1 MDKRPY
7 SDEDIEQL
15 KRAVYVPSERLHPL
29 FVILLT
35 IAWPLGLFYFFHKH
49 IKKNS
54 NAAYLLSQ
62 CKTEEEREALFSY
75 LKLTPK
81 VYQYNNDEGFSEGHL
96 HLRTLS
102 SNTYKSPFSNNVYRS
117 GTAEYR
123 AAHQRRY

>member
-35 IAWPLGLFYFFHKH
+35 IAWPLGLFYFFLKLSQKTDHDT
-49 IKKNS
+49 
-54 NAAYLLSQ
+54 YLLSQ
-62 CKTEEEREALFSY
+62 CKTEEEREALFAY
-75 LKLTPK
+75 LRRPPK
-81 VYQYNNDEGFSEGHL
+81 VYQHNNAEGFSEGHL
-96 HLRTLS
+96 HLRAFS
-102 SNTYKSPFSNNVYRS
+102 SNTYKSPFSDNIYRY

-123 AAHQRRY
+123 AVHQRR